1 MHGLISFQELLV
13 LLGFSYK
20 NSLFYFDPSGN
31 SSALASAVDMSLCL
45 KLHSCSEEQQF
56 FFHVLILDQLISN
69 SELPSFW
76 LMEN

>member
-56 FFHVLILDQLISN
+56 FFM
-69 SELPSFW
+69 F
-76 LMEN
+76 